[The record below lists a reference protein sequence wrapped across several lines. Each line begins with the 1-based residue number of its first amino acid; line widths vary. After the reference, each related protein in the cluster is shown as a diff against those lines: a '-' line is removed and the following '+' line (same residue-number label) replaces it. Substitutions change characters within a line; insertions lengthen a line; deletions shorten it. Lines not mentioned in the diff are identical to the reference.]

1 MFSLIKQ
8 VFIVLLSFKSSLTG
22 DQTKCVSS
30 NNEPCMF
37 RPTLLDLNN
46 YIISLD
52 KCSGSYN
59 VFSSKICV
67 PKETKDVNVKAFNMI
82 TNKIEA
88 EETKNISCHCK
99 SKFNSTT
106 CNSNQKWNNKRV
118 NVNVKII
125 VSAKMIIVR
134 MLGHVFMRI
143 ASI

>member
-59 VFSSKICV
+59 VLS
-67 PKETKDVNVKAFNMI
+67 
-82 TNKIEA
+82 
-88 EETKNISCHCK
+88 
-99 SKFNSTT
+99 
-106 CNSNQKWNNKRV
+106 
-118 NVNVKII
+118 
-125 VSAKMIIVR
+125 
-134 MLGHVFMRI
+134 
-143 ASI
+143 